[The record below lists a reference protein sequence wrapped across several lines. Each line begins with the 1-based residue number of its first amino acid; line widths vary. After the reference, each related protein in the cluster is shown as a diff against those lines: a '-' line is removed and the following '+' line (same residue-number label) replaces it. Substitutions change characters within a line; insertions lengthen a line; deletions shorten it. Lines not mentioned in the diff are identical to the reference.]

1 MAQSP
6 FLKKF
11 GFRPNPRRN
20 AFDLSYRHA
29 FTTSCGLVTPFLV
42 KDCNPGDHFEAQLTD
57 IIKGINMNSMNYAR
71 LNVNVRYFFVPYR
84 LLWSYWPQFIT
95 QMSDINSSALTI
107 GDYSDVG
114 DHNKNSL
121 VPSLIPALVHRTSWQ
136 IFRDVGTWAHPMGCL
151 AIAIYRLASYLGYD
165 PEWFYHYDVENGF
178 CVWDY
183 DSDNSRYQAKK
194 LVPPAAGATSK
205 DYTIGD
211 AVEIYAASGSSE
223 AQLFP
228 NLNIFR
234 FLAYQKVQLDW
245 YRNTDWLP
253 YTQFTSNIDFALGQS
268 DLLSSIKVA
277 ISGRALAP
285 HTFAMSTALLP
296 LDFYTSILPGVN
308 YVTSSLGYDSWDT
321 SYWHGPSTTVSNSQY
336 QGAVPVGASGVPQSG
351 LNNTIFGSSAQSISG
366 SGPVHVPST
375 TDDVRFAY
383 AIERLRMISGR
394 AAKTYS
400 AQMAA
405 HWGENVNTRD
415 DNRSLILGE
424 YTHAINTSQVVS
436 NAETQEGTLGQLGA
450 FAQSDGNSRTFTFDA
465 HEHGVLLGLVD
476 IVPLIDYASGFMDKF
491 NLKLTPGDY
500 YLPEFDC
507 LGMQPVEM
515 RDLVSIQDS
524 DYQVSGVNN
533 PNVVVG
539 YNNRYMEYKTSRDI
553 VDRLF
558 KSSYPTWTIPKEF
571 TDVFTLINSNTE
583 LAMDTEKMFYA
594 TPNLL
599 DDLFVAKYNGEP
611 TTDQFLCL
619 FVNQLPSIRNMSV
632 DGTPL
637 NLSHIKNS

>member
-11 GFRPNPRRN
+11 GYKPNPRRN

-42 KDCNPGDHFEAQLTD
+42 KDCNPGDHFEIQLTD

-71 LNVNVRYFFVPYR
+71 LNVNVRYAFVPYR

-95 QMSDINSSALTI
+95 QMSDINSSAFTL
-107 GDYSDVG
+107 GAYSAIG
-114 DHNKNSL
+114 DHNKNSAIPSA
-121 VPSLIPALVHRTSWQ
+121 VPPLVHNQVWQ
-136 IFRDVGTWAHPMGCL
+136 VLRDVAGWAHPMGCL

-165 PEWFYHYDVENGF
+165 PEWFYHFDAENGF

-183 DSDNSRYQAKK
+183 DSAETRYVAKK
-194 LVPPAAGATSK
+194 LVPPASSAESK

-211 AVEIYAASGSSE
+211 AVEIYAPSGASE
-223 AQLFP
+223 TKLFP
-228 NLNIFR
+228 NINIFR
-234 FLAYQKVQLDW
+234 FLAYQKVNLDW

-253 YTQFTSNIDFALGQS
+253 YTQFTANIDFAHTDENISSFISVGTTGRV
-268 DLLSSIKVA
+268 LSPYA
-277 ISGRALAP
+277 
-285 HTFAMSTALLP
+285 FAMSTALLP

-308 YVTSSLGYDSWDT
+308 YVASAAHDSWD
-321 SYWHGPSTTVSNSQY
+321 SDFWFNHSVDNLEYSSAAPLGSSGNPS
-336 QGAVPVGASGVPQSG
+336 SG
-351 LNNTIFGSSAQSISG
+351 LYRTFFGCDAAPSQGVGIITVA
-366 SGPVHVPST
+366 ST

-405 HWGENVNTRD
+405 HWGEQVNMRD
-415 DNRSLILGE
+415 DNRSLLLGE
-424 YTHAINTSQVVS
+424 YTHTINTSQVVS
-436 NAETQEGTLGQLGA
+436 SAETAEGTLGQLGA
-450 FAQSDGNSRTFTFDA
+450 FAQSDGNSRTFEFNA
-465 HEHGVLLGLVD
+465 HEHGVLLGMVD
-476 IVPLIDYASGFMDKF
+476 IVPLVDYESGFTDKF
-491 NLKLTPGDY
+491 NLKLSPGDY

-515 RDLVSIQDS
+515 RDLISIQDG
-524 DYQVSGVNN
+524 DYQVSGINN
-533 PNVVVG
+533 PTVVVG
-539 YNNRYMEYKTSRDI
+539 YNNRYLEYKTSRDI

-558 KSSYPTWTIPKEF
+558 KSAYPTWTIPKSF
-571 TDVFTLINSNTE
+571 TDAFTLINGQSE
-583 LAMDTEKMFYA
+583 LAMDVEKMFYA
-594 TPNLL
+594 TPSLL

-619 FVNQLPSIRNMSV
+619 FVNQLPSVRNMSI

>member
-42 KDCNPGDHFEAQLTD
+42 KDCNIGDHFEPQLTD

-95 QMSDINSSALTI
+95 QMTDINSTSLVL
-107 GDYSDVG
+107 GDYSSVG

-121 VPSLIPALVHRTSWQ
+121 APNAVPPLVHSQIWQ
-136 IFRDVGTWAHPMGCL
+136 VLRDVAGWSHPMGCL

-165 PEWFYHYDVENGF
+165 PEWFYHYDAENGF

-194 LVPPAAGATSK
+194 LVPPAEGSDSK

-211 AVEIYAASGSSE
+211 AVEIYAPAGSSE
-223 AQLFP
+223 SQLFP

-234 FLAYQKVQLDW
+234 FLAYQKIQLDW

-253 YTQFTSNIDFALGQS
+253 YTQFTSNIDFANTGNLI
-268 DLLSSIKVA
+268 SSFISVA
-277 ISGRALAP
+277 TTGRALSPYA
-285 HTFAMSTALLP
+285 FAMSTALLP

-308 YVTSSLGYDSWDT
+308 YVASQNGRDSWDK
-321 SYWHGPSTTVSNSQY
+321 YWTNHYTTNDEYS
-336 QGAVPVGASGVPQSG
+336 AATP
-351 LNNTIFGSSAQSISG
+351 LGSSGSPISSLNWTKFGGKAAPTSGAGSITVAES
-366 SGPVHVPST
+366 

-424 YTHAINTSQVVS
+424 YTHTINTSQVVS
-436 NAETQEGTLGQLGA
+436 NAETQQGTLGQLGA

-476 IVPLIDYASGFMDKF
+476 IVPLIDYASGFTDKF
-491 NLKLTPGDY
+491 NLKLSPGDY
-500 YLPEFDC
+500 YMPEFDC

-524 DYQVSGVNN
+524 EYQVSGVNN

-558 KSSYPTWTIPKEF
+558 KSAYPTWTIPKEF

-594 TPNLL
+594 SPNLL